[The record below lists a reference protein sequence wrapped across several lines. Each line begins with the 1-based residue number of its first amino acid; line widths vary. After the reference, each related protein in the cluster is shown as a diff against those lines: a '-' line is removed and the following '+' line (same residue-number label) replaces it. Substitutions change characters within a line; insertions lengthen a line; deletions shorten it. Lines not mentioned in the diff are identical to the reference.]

1 VKTYLKYSG
10 IANLAHRGGAEES
23 FENTIESF
31 EYARSIGCKF
41 IETDVQV
48 SADGI
53 PFIFHD
59 DDFMRLLNDPTK
71 FSSLNSND
79 IKKIKIFEKHSIPT
93 LEETLNLFPD
103 LSFQIDFKTDDVVKP
118 SMDVINK
125 LNACDRVSIASF
137 SSKRLAP
144 IRLRYPSLCVSM
156 GPKEIFRV
164 LLASYGL
171 YNKKIDG
178 DCLQIPMKYYGIRI
192 VTKRFVNYV
201 QSKGLKIMVWTIND
215 IETFKYLIELNV
227 DGIIT
232 DRPRLLF
239 ETLKKI
245 L

>member
-1 VKTYLKYSG
+1 
-10 IANLAHRGGAEES
+10 
-23 FENTIESF
+23 
-31 EYARSIGCKF
+31 
-41 IETDVQV
+41 
-48 SADGI
+48 
-53 PFIFHD
+53 
-59 DDFMRLLNDPTK
+59 M
-71 FSSLNSND
+71 
-79 IKKIKIFEKHSIPT
+79 
-93 LEETLNLFPD
+93 
-103 LSFQIDFKTDDVVKP
+103 
-118 SMDVINK
+118 
-125 LNACDRVSIASF
+125 
-137 SSKRLAP
+137 
-144 IRLRYPSLCVSM
+144 
-156 GPKEIFRV
+156 
-164 LLASYGL
+164 ASYGL